1 MGSFPSEAPRCD
13 HLLALGAPGSCCAVS
28 ARIRYAH
35 QWSGYR
41 GRRAVRC
48 ERGGHG
54 HCSDKRHDVQTQVV
68 RARWPCSQDRPSQPA
83 RSRAAPGR
91 TASVEAASRRARVRG
106 VSQQTAVSFTNRRT
120 GCRGH
125 GCCRGGATSAVI
137 PVGEQSS
144 TRRLCRMRQTRRSCA
159 GSAAE
164 SSSSAAAIASS
175 SYGVGFRSRSGAY
188 RAGEGGRIE
197 TSLAGRRSNV
207 RLRDAVAVSGRDL
220 VE

>member
-1 MGSFPSEAPRCD
+1 MLS
-13 HLLALGAPGSCCAVS
+13 
-28 ARIRYAH
+28 
-35 QWSGYR
+35 
-41 GRRAVRC
+41 
-48 ERGGHG
+48 
-54 HCSDKRHDVQTQVV
+54 
-68 RARWPCSQDRPSQPA
+68 
-83 RSRAAPGR
+83 
-91 TASVEAASRRARVRG
+91 G

-144 TRRLCRMRQTRRSCA
+144 TRWLCRMRQTRRSCA

-197 TSLAGRRSNV
+197 TSLAGRRSMCAFVMRSQSQVVTLWNEDFETGTHPYSFSGSA
-207 RLRDAVAVSGRDL
+207 DAEGSSWLEDLLPTGGWNGTRGSESACPRAALWTVQAGSSKATRSSRAGGLLAIGLSSDSASGWMTPSGGTAIVHFRTR
-220 VE
+220 